1 MVPGSILENKIIII
15 LSRSLHTYKKNNNN
29 NMVGKVVFSPEVD
42 CVWLMCFS
50 HAIELI
56 KILLLM

>member
-15 LSRSLHTYKKNNNN
+15 LSRSLHTYKKVNN
-29 NMVGKVVFSPEVD
+29 NMLGKVVFSPEVD